1 MKKVEIKRNTL
12 GDTRTATRIPTFPEF
27 DRANILHKT
36 DVKNMMG
43 WIAEEICDRARSH
56 DRMKLFE
63 PERSMFYRELCAAIE
78 RKMDFERDGQ
88 WLKKH
93 YIEERH
99 HLNSHCPDDV
109 NLIDVIEMICDCVCA
124 GMARSGAVRP
134 VEIDADILKRAVD
147 NTVDMLVEAVEVGDS
162 DGHT

>member
-1 MKKVEIKRNTL
+1 MRGAIKIKRETL
-12 GDTRTATRIPTFPEF
+12 GDTRVATRVPTFPEF
-27 DRANILHKT
+27 DKANGLHRS
-36 DVKNMMG
+36 DVRNMMA
-43 WIAEEICDRARSH
+43 WIAEAICDRGASH

-63 PERSMFYRELCAAIE
+63 PGRSMFYRELCAAIE
-78 RKMDFERDGQ
+78 GKMNFERDGQ

-93 YIEERH
+93 YMEERH

-134 VEIDADILKRAVD
+134 VEIRTEILQK
-147 NTVDMLVEAVEVGDS
+147 AVENTAKMLS
-162 DGHT
+162 DTVILEESDA